1 MFTNSPHLFN
11 HPNHR
16 YNKNR
21 RRPVAGTLTA
31 APNAIQPG
39 AIYRLC
45 TQMIRP
51 ATSAALLF
59 ALLLIALIAL
69 GVVWRFSWA
78 NWNENADLHP
88 DE

>member
-1 MFTNSPHLFN
+1 
-11 HPNHR
+11 
-16 YNKNR
+16 
-21 RRPVAGTLTA
+21 
-31 APNAIQPG
+31 
-39 AIYRLC
+39 
-45 TQMIRP
+45 MIRP